1 MRVWENYCTD
11 TGDAGYKIAEWIE
24 VTQSIAQLWAVL
36 YVVMTVHDPQ
46 HGCLSDYQL
55 LQNKYVVTYLR
66 TVIYAMNTSQN
77 CTYTAQHAP

>member
-1 MRVWENYCTD
+1 MNMRVWENYCTD

-36 YVVMTVHDPQ
+36 YVVMTVHDSQ

-55 LQNKYVVTYLR
+55 L
-66 TVIYAMNTSQN
+66 
-77 CTYTAQHAP
+77 